1 MKDFK
6 TLKILDVFSGVF
18 ERFDINYPLMRRIL
32 AMKLTMDGRKIP
44 TIFNQQAKKKNK
56 PAEENGFMKSLWM
69 YALLGIMLIPVVAF
83 GDNYFFQMSIFF
95 GIVMFLV
102 MTSMIS
108 DFSTVL
114 LDLRDKGILLTKP
127 VDKRTINA
135 AKTIHICIY
144 LIFLTGALTAVP
156 LVVGTIEHGVLFLIL
171 TVLELFLLDLFIVVL
186 TALIYFYILRF
197 FDGEKLKD
205 IINYVQ
211 IGLSISIII
220 GYQILARSFSLIEL
234 DIVFNGSWWQFI
246 IPPIWFGAT
255 FELLL
260 HKNINNYLIGFSTLA
275 FLVPILSF
283 IVYNKMMPA
292 FERNIQ
298 KLANHSGKSK
308 RVERKWKNHVADYLC
323 RTQEEK
329 SFFRFADNM
338 MRNEREF
345 RLKVYPSLGISL
357 VLPFVFLFNE
367 MQFSSYTQLASS
379 KWYLSVY
386 MCNLIIP
393 GSVNMLKYSGK
404 YKGAW
409 IFKTMPIQSI
419 SSLFSATLKV
429 FLVNLYLPIYFL
441 LSVVYMGIF
450 GVDIIPDLLIVFV
463 TSILYTIIC
472 SSTLKDSLPFSE
484 SFEEIQTTNL
494 LKMILAFLIIA
505 VFVGIHYWITF
516 ISYGVFV
523 YLIILSVG
531 TILVWKQ
538 ARKLWWSNK

>member
-6 TLKILDVFSGVF
+6 TLKVLDVFSGVF

-44 TIFNQQAKKKNK
+44 TIFNQQSKKKNK

-69 YALLGIMLIPVVAF
+69 YALLGIMLIPVVTF

-127 VDKRTINA
+127 VDRRTINA

-144 LIFLTGALTAVP
+144 LLFLTGALTAVP

-234 DIVFNGSWWQFI
+234 DIVFNASWWQFF

-260 HKNINNYLIGFSTLA
+260 HKNINTYLIGFSTLA
-275 FLVPILSF
+275 FLIPILSF

-298 KLANHSGKSK
+298 KLANHSGKIK
-308 RVERKWKNHVADYLC
+308 RVERKWKDHVADNLC

-367 MQFSSYTQLASS
+367 MQFSSYAQLASS

-409 IFKTMPIQSI
+409 IYKTMPIQSI

-484 SFEEIQTTNL
+484 SFEEIQTTNP

-505 VFVGIHYWITF
+505 LFVGIHYWITF

-538 ARKLWWSNK
+538 AHKSWWNNK